1 MELCCRK
8 EENNLKSIK
17 LHWNHFVHE
26 VRKKYI
32 LFLMVLP
39 VLIYFF
45 IFAYIPMPGAYI
57 AFVDYNI
64 GKGIFGSAFVGLKNF
79 EFLFR
84 TGDLL
89 RITKNTILYN
99 LVFLIL
105 GNAFQIV
112 FAVMISEVGNKW
124 FKKISQSI
132 ILLPYF
138 ISMVIVGFFSYNLF
152 NYDYGFINTILAGLG
167 FPKHEFYSDQGIWK
181 YIIVFF
187 KIWSGTGYG
196 MIIYLASIAGIEQD
210 IYEAASL
217 DGASPMQKI
226 RYITFP
232 MLKPTMILLILFG
245 LGGILKGSFD
255 LFYNLIGTNS
265 VLYPQTDVIDTFVFR
280 SLVGQFNFSQG
291 AAVGFY
297 QSVFGLVLVL
307 TVNAI
312 VKKIEPDS
320 ALF

>member
-1 MELCCRK
+1 M
-8 EENNLKSIK
+8 I
-17 LHWNHFVHE
+17 
-26 VRKKYI
+26 
-32 LFLMVLP
+32 LP
-39 VLIYFF
+39 VIIYFI

-84 TGDLL
+84 SGDLL
-89 RITKNTILYN
+89 RITENTILYN
-99 LVFLIL
+99 LAFILL
-105 GNAFQIV
+105 GNAFQIA
-112 FAVMISEVGNKW
+112 FAIMISEVTNKI
-124 FKKISQSI
+124 FRKVSQSI

-138 ISMVIVGFFSYNLF
+138 ISMVIVGFFAYNMF
-152 NYDYGFINTILAGLG
+152 NFDYGFINSLLTHFG
-167 FPKHEFYSDQGIWK
+167 FPKHEFYMDQGIWK

-196 MIIYLASIAGIEQD
+196 MIIYLASIAGID
-210 IYEAASL
+210 HDVYEAAAL
-217 DGASPMQKI
+217 DGASPIQKI
-226 RYITFP
+226 RFITLP

-255 LFYNLIGTNS
+255 LFYNLVGTNS
-265 VLYPQTDVIDTFVFR
+265 VLYPQTDIIDTFVFR

-297 QSVFGLVLVL
+297 QSLFGLILVLV
-307 TVNAI
+307 VNAI
-312 VKKIEPDS
+312 VKKVEPDS

>member
-1 MELCCRK
+1 M
-8 EENNLKSIK
+8 KSIK
-17 LHWNHFVHE
+17 LHLGNFLHE
-26 VRKKYI
+26 VKKKHI
-32 LFLMVLP
+32 MFLMILP
-39 VLIYFF
+39 VIIYFI

-57 AFVDYNI
+57 AFVDYNM
-64 GKGIFGSAFVGLKNF
+64 GKGIFGSTFVGLKNF

-84 TGDLL
+84 SGDLL
-89 RITKNTILYN
+89 RITENTILYN
-99 LVFLIL
+99 LAFLIL
-105 GNAFQIV
+105 GNIFQIV
-112 FAVMISEVGNKW
+112 FAVMISEVSNKV
-124 FKKISQSI
+124 FKKLSQSI

-138 ISMVIVGFFSYNLF
+138 ISMVIVGFFAYNMF
-152 NYDYGFINTILAGLG
+152 NFDFGFINTILTNLG
-167 FPKHEFYSDQGIWK
+167 FPKHEFYLDQGIWK

-196 MIIYLASIAGIEQD
+196 MIIYLASIAGIDRD

-226 RYITFP
+226 RFITLP

-265 VLYPQTDVIDTFVFR
+265 VLYPQTDIIDTFVFR

-297 QSVFGLVLVL
+297 QSIFGLILVL
-307 TVNAI
+307 AVNAI
-312 VKKIEPDS
+312 VKKVEPDS

>member
-1 MELCCRK
+1 
-8 EENNLKSIK
+8 
-17 LHWNHFVHE
+17 
-26 VRKKYI
+26 
-32 LFLMVLP
+32 
-39 VLIYFF
+39 
-45 IFAYIPMPGAYI
+45 
-57 AFVDYNI
+57 
-64 GKGIFGSAFVGLKNF
+64 
-79 EFLFR
+79 
-84 TGDLL
+84 
-89 RITKNTILYN
+89 
-99 LVFLIL
+99 
-105 GNAFQIV
+105 
-112 FAVMISEVGNKW
+112 